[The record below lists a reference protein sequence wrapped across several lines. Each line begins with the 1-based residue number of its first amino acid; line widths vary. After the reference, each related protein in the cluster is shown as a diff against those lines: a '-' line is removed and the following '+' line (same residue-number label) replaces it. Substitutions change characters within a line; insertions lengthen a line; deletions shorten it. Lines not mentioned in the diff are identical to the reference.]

1 VKVDTIKSDDFRAFI
16 IEAVVKM
23 QELYPN
29 NDDPIVLFYDNAQ
42 VHRTNGVR
50 DEVQKQKCLSI
61 LNCPYAPDL
70 NFCEKF
76 IRLHK

>member
-1 VKVDTIKSDDFRAFI
+1 VKIDTIKSDDFRAFI
-16 IEAVVKM
+16 GEAIAKM
-23 QELYPN
+23 HQLYPN
-29 NDDPIVLFYDNAQ
+29 SNEPIVLFYDNAQ
-42 VHRTNGVR
+42 VHRTRGVQE
-50 DEVQKQKCLSI
+50 EVKQLQSISI